1 MVTVNGM
8 YRLSSN
14 SQQNTRQG
22 VKQSWGVV
30 GGSEVC
36 ADVSVK
42 RGIIGYTMEGLVM
55 IQYPT

>member
-1 MVTVNGM
+1 MGSVGIC
-8 YRLSSN
+8 RLSGN
-14 SQQNTRQG
+14 SYQNTRQG

-42 RGIIGYTMEGLVM
+42 RGIIGYMMEVLVM
-55 IQYPT
+55 IQYQT

>member
-1 MVTVNGM
+1 VVTVNRICNICG
-8 YRLSSN
+8 N
-14 SQQNTRQG
+14 SYQNTRQG

-42 RGIIGYTMEGLVM
+42 RGIIGYTMEELVM
-55 IQYPT
+55 IQ